1 MSARRWYLLG
11 FLLGAAGV
19 LLAGEIGGPGW
30 GVVAGSVWATMHAVV
45 LVLPPA
51 RRPAQPPEVPGA
63 ESVRRVGV
71 TR

>member
-1 MSARRWYLLG
+1 MLRVFRPSLG
-11 FLLGAAGV
+11 C
-19 LLAGEIGGPGW
+19 
-30 GVVAGSVWATMHAVV
+30 
-45 LVLPPA
+45 LPPA